1 MGWSGFH
8 FAFELGD
15 AVAKEHR
22 QFGCGEII
30 PVAARALLYQLEGET
45 KIRGKFAGRLWTHS
59 TDPDCEMRET
69 AKTLSARKHHCLEN
83 LGYCFLSLPSEG
95 CSRACQSDAHGPYPK
110 AQSMTDEGAKLSW
123 KRTGVQREFLLQLFV
138 IGRLVLGLLEG
149 CSGREFASAL
159 HGRFELRDA
168 TEQNAFD
175 LRHIGAIDHV
185 STLVEVLET
194 FAKLGERI
202 GRDPAVA
209 HKLLSD

>member
-95 CSRACQSDAHGPYPK
+95 CSRACQSDAHGPSPQ
-110 AQSMTDEGAKLSW
+110 AQSMTDEGARPKIIVETN
-123 KRTGVQREFLLQLFV
+123 RRPEGVFATAFCHRSAGLRAARGLQRPRV
-138 IGRLVLGLLEG
+138 
-149 CSGREFASAL
+149 RECVAWP
-159 HGRFELRDA
+159 LRAPRCD
-168 TEQNAFD
+168 
-175 LRHIGAIDHV
+175 GA
-185 STLVEVLET
+185 EC
-194 FAKLGERI
+194 F
-202 GRDPAVA
+202 
-209 HKLLSD
+209 